1 MQPSNTK
8 RSLTEIL
15 DNIINQSLRS
25 AKKKSK
31 NLFEADESDPFDD
44 AAESKEG
51 KEDKDTS
58 SVDDKKEEEKL
69 KRGDITVDDVIEKLN
84 AIRSGKSYKDEEILT
99 KLSEYI
105 DELKAAEKTALL
117 AFLKALAQIVTG
129 EIATKDVVKPSEKP
143 VGVKM
148 EKEPAVKKRTIRPM
162 VIKKPEMEDE
172 KEKTP
177 AEDTKG
183 PVPIVAKKKG

>member
-8 RSLTEIL
+8 RSLTDIL
-15 DNIINQSLRS
+15 DNIISQSLRA
-25 AKKKSK
+25 AKKKSHH
-31 NLFEADESDPFDD
+31 LFEADESDPFGDD
-44 AAESKEG
+44 AAEDKEE
-51 KEDKDTS
+51 KVST
-58 SVDDKKEEEKL
+58 VIDDKKEEEKL
-69 KRGDITVDDVIEKLN
+69 ERGDITVDDVIEKLN
-84 AIRSGKSYKDEEILT
+84 AIRSGKSYKDEEILA
-99 KLSEYI
+99 KLTEYV
-105 DELKAAEKTALL
+105 DDLKDAEKTALL

-129 EIATKDVVKPSEKP
+129 EIATRDVVKPSEKP

-148 EKEPAVKKRTIRPM
+148 EKEPAVKKRTIKPI
-162 VIKKPEMEDE
+162 VIKKPELEGE

>member
-31 NLFEADESDPFDD
+31 NLFEADEADPFDD
-44 AAESKEG
+44 DAAEG
-51 KEDKDTS
+51 KQDKDTS
-58 SVDDKKEEEKL
+58 IVDDKKEEEKL

-105 DELKAAEKTALL
+105 DELKDAEKTALL

-129 EIATKDVVKPSEKP
+129 EIATKDVLKPSEKP
-143 VGVKM
+143 VDVKM
-148 EKEPAVKKRTIRPM
+148 EKEPAVKKRTIKPM